1 MKICIKEN
9 EFNPSLL
16 SQSWATEEFA
26 IINGYK
32 IIEID
37 EMCKDCIFEDFNE
50 DLTFSI
56 EKYNARK
63 NRQLEEQTK
72 QLEEQAKQNYENK
85 IVAEIRK
92 KYNINQELAILRQRD
107 TKLQEYNEY
116 FEYVESCKAKVK
128 SEIGG

>member
-1 MKICIKEN
+1 MKICIKKN

-16 SQSWATEEFA
+16 SQKWCNEEMATQM
-26 IINGYK
+26 GYK
-32 IIEID
+32 IVEID
-37 EMCKDCIFEDFNE
+37 DAYKDCHFEDFNE

-56 EKYNARK
+56 EKYNDRK
-63 NRQLEEQTK
+63 NK
-72 QLEEQAKQNYENK
+72 QQEEQARQDYENK

-92 KYNINQELAILRQRD
+92 KYTVNQELAILRQRD